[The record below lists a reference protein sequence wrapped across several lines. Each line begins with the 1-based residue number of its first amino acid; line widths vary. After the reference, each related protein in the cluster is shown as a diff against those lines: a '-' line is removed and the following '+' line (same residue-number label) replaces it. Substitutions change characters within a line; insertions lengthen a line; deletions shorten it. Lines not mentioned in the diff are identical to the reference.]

1 VLSVVEGLARNT
13 TTHWPRSRFRVVDFS
28 AGGAIEHYNARNTEQ
43 STFAAI
49 GFCIF
54 TTKER

>member
-1 VLSVVEGLARNT
+1 
-13 TTHWPRSRFRVVDFS
+13 VVDFS

-43 STFAAI
+43 SMFAAI

>member
-1 VLSVVEGLARNT
+1 MTDLARNNALT
-13 TTHWPRSRFRVVDFS
+13 TTPQPRSRFRVVDFS
-28 AGGAIEHYNARNTEQ
+28 AESVIEHYNARNTEQ
-43 STFAAI
+43 SAIAAI